1 MSYNAALRA
10 INMGFTQVYWYRG
23 GVEAWRQAQ
32 QLAASMQGGQH
43 APGGYQQAPGQYQQA
58 PAGYQ
63 GNQPGGW

>member
-32 QLAASMQGGQH
+32 QLAARMQGGQ
-43 APGGYQQAPGQYQQA
+43 PGGR
-58 PAGYQ
+58 
-63 GNQPGGW
+63 